1 MGAKLD
7 FLWAFPSVQW
17 EPVLCAPS
25 SRPQLSVHPAAL
37 CSGDFWRTGPP
48 DLSPGGQEPLPCPVP
63 GVLRAAGL
71 WALRNQ
77 VLPRGQGS
85 SGPGGAAVKSQILF
99 L

>member
-1 MGAKLD
+1 MGAKCD

-48 DLSPGGQEPLPCPVP
+48 DPSPGGQEPLPCPVSLGRQGCGRCATRCCP
-63 GVLRAAGL
+63 VGRG
-71 WALRNQ
+71 ALGP
-77 VLPRGQGS
+77 VGQ
-85 SGPGGAAVKSQILF
+85 L
-99 L
+99 